1 MFNNRLWI
9 IKRLVSNN
17 SYLAYYPSLD
27 IFSTKSKKDL
37 KPICFNE
44 EVQAYKDRIINFKEL
59 IEFIIEG
66 IKEEI
71 YGQ

>member
-27 IFSTKSKKDL
+27 IFSAKSKKGL
-37 KPICFNE
+37 KHIGFKE
-44 EVQAYKDRIINFKEL
+44 EVEAYKDKIINFKEL
-59 IEFIIEG
+59 MEFIILS
-66 IKEEI
+66 IKE
-71 YGQ
+71 G